1 MLVYTT
7 ITFPIV
13 QMNYT
18 KLWMLYVFVLFFEA
32 WNDMKPMHQTN
43 ALIIWNNVSS
53 QNSRFFTEV
62 QIIKS
67 RIPKI

>member
-18 KLWMLYVFVLFFEA
+18 KLRMLYVFVLSFEA
-32 WNDMKPMHQTN
+32 WNDMKPMHELFQIMY
-43 ALIIWNNVSS
+43 LVKI
-53 QNSRFFTEV
+53 QNFV
-62 QIIKS
+62 Q
-67 RIPKI
+67 

>member
-18 KLWMLYVFVLFFEA
+18 KLCMLYVFVLPFEA
-32 WNDMKPMHQTN
+32 WNDMKPMHQLFQIMYLVKIQN
-43 ALIIWNNVSS
+43 ALQKVILFMDLHAFKNHN
-53 QNSRFFTEV
+53 
-62 QIIKS
+62 
-67 RIPKI
+67 